1 MADLPTATI
10 TGATAVQAPKLKK
23 VRMAPA
29 TRAFQADLA
38 ALLKKHSLKTKPD
51 SLLAA
56 AANIVGVAIAVQDP
70 KAMTIDD
77 AFEIIRANIAV
88 GNVAARAKLNSAAN
102 L

>member
-10 TGATAVQAPKLKK
+10 TGATTAPPLKK
-23 VRMAPA
+23 IRMAPT
-29 TRAFQADLA
+29 TRAFQSDIA

-56 AANIVGVAIAVQDP
+56 AAHLVGVAIALQDP
-70 KAMTIDD
+70 KTMTIDD
-77 AFEIIRANIAV
+77 AFDIIRVNIAN